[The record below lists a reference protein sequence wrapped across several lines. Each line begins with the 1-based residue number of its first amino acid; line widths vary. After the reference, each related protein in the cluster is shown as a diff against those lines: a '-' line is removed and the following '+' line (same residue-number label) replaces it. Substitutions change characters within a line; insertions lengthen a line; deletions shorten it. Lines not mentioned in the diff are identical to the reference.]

1 MQNKISKEWLVIIGL
16 AIAKLLIH
24 FFTNTN
30 YELHRDAFLYYSL
43 GEHFDW
49 GYTSVPPLIGVLSKI
64 STVLFGNTTFA
75 LRFFPALVGAISVII
90 IALIVIELKGNI
102 FAIIIALFAFIFS
115 PAFLRS
121 NTLFQPVSFNQFF
134 WLLSGYL
141 IVRLINKQNLKLWLI
156 IFLVWGIGF
165 LNKYSIAFFIIGILT
180 AILFT
185 KERVLYKSKYFLIG
199 CIIGI
204 LIIFPNLLW
213 QHNYNWPL
221 IHHMNELYKY
231 QFVYV
236 SKIGFI
242 IDQFVM
248 NFPALIVWIAGF
260 IIFLFFKNEK
270 EYRVLSLIYL
280 FTFLLLLLSGGKSYY
295 TLGLYPILFA
305 MGGYAVNKYFNK
317 TFKYITIGFIVLNA
331 WLMLPFSL
339 PIYSLEKVE
348 EISKQTAPFT
358 NRWEDGE
365 IHNLPQDY
373 ADMTGWKELANL
385 VIDTYESIPDSSK
398 EKCNIYAE
406 EYCTAGA
413 ILFYGEEYGVPEP
426 ICFNDNFLL
435 WASDSIYPEMF
446 IYVNDEIGDIKWLF
460 NDYKLAGQINNKY
473 FRENGEQVY
482 LCTEPKDTFA
492 LFYAEKV
499 KRLKIKF
506 LKKQ

>member
-1 MQNKISKEWLVIIGL
+1 MQNKISKGWLVIIGL

-43 GEHFDW
+43 GEHLDW
-49 GYTSVPPLIGVLSKI
+49 GFVSVPPLIGIISKF
-64 STVLFGNTTFA
+64 SVFLFGNTVFA
-75 LRFFPALVGAISVII
+75 LRFFPAIIGAVSVII
-90 IALIVIELKGNI
+90 IALIVKELKGNI
-102 FAIIIALFAFIFS
+102 FAIILALIAFIFS
-115 PAFLRS
+115 TAFLRS
-121 NTLFQPVSFNQFF
+121 NTLFQPVCFNQFF

-141 IVRLINKQNLKLWLI
+141 IIRLINKKNPKLWLI

-165 LNKYSIAFFIIGILT
+165 LNKYSIAFFIVGSLA
-180 AILFT
+180 AIFIS
-185 KERVLYKSKYFLIG
+185 KYRVLYKSKYFLIG

-204 LIIFPNLLW
+204 FMIFPNLLW
-213 QHNYNWPL
+213 QHNHNWPL

-231 QFVYV
+231 QFVNV

-248 NFPALIVWIAGF
+248 NFPALIVWITGF
-260 IIFLFFKNEK
+260 IIFLFFKDEK

-280 FTFLLLLLSGGKSYY
+280 FTFILLLLSGGKSYY

-305 MGGYAVNKYFNK
+305 MGGYAVEKYFNK

-339 PIYSLEKVE
+339 PIYSLEKVA

-385 VIDTYESIPDSSK
+385 VIDTYNSLPDTSK
-398 EKCNIYAE
+398 AGCIIYAE
-406 EYCTAGA
+406 EYGTAGA
-413 ILFYGEEYGVPEP
+413 ILFYGEELGVPEP

-435 WASDSIYPEMF
+435 WAPDSINPEVF
-446 IYVNDEIGDIKWLF
+446 IYVNEKVGDIEWLF
-460 NDYKLAGQINNKY
+460 SDYKLAGQINNKY
-473 FRENGEQVY
+473 FRENGEQIYV
-482 LCTEPKDTFA
+482 CTEPKDTLA

-499 KRLKIKF
+499 NRLKEKF
-506 LKKQ
+506 FK